1 MEMSSLE
8 SDEDFHGSRTWKSTS
23 ILNTA
28 VKHKADT
35 GLKGKSQVPA
45 DLSLA
50 VGKISIYFSQE
61 QIYKAAMQHANYV
74 EVFNKNY
81 VFSFILYIWK

>member
-1 MEMSSLE
+1 MSKMSSLE
-8 SDEDFHGSRTWKSTS
+8 SDEDSQGSRTTWKSTG

-35 GLKGKSQVPA
+35 ELKGSSRVPA

-50 VGKISIYFSQE
+50 VGKISIHFSQK
-61 QIYKAAMQHANYV
+61 QIYKADM
-74 EVFNKNY
+74 
-81 VFSFILYIWK
+81 

>member
-1 MEMSSLE
+1 MSSLE
-8 SDEDFHGSRTWKSTS
+8 SDEDSHGSRTTWKSTG

-50 VGKISIYFSQE
+50 VGKISICFSQE

-81 VFSFILYIWK
+81 AFSFILYIWK

>member
-1 MEMSSLE
+1 MSSLE
-8 SDEDFHGSRTWKSTS
+8 SDEDSQGNRTTWKSTN

-35 GLKGKSQVPA
+35 EFKGNSRVPA

-50 VGKISIYFSQE
+50 VAKISIYFSQE
-61 QIYKAAMQHANYV
+61 QIYKAAM
-74 EVFNKNY
+74 
-81 VFSFILYIWK
+81 